1 MQICLLDLKNVI
13 NPPWQVLLNNWKDN
27 DISVKPKGENLNQKK
42 KKKKEVATVVLSA
55 VAKMLPHI
63 CLDKSC

>member
-13 NPPWQVLLNNWKDN
+13 NPRQVLLNNWKDN

-42 KKKKEVATVVLSA
+42 RKKRSGNSGFISSGKDAA
-55 VAKMLPHI
+55 PH
-63 CLDKSC
+63 LFR

>member
-13 NPPWQVLLNNWKDN
+13 NPPPRQVLLNNWKDN

-42 KKKKEVATVVLSA
+42 RKKRSGNSGFISSGKDAA
-55 VAKMLPHI
+55 PH
-63 CLDKSC
+63 LFR